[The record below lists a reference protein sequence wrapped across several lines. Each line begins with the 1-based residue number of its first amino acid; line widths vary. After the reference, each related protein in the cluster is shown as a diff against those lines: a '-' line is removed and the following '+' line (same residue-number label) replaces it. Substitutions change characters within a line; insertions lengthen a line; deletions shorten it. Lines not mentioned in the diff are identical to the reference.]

1 MVSSAEILAAVR
13 ELTNVKQLDRSE
25 LHELLQD
32 GIYAALA
39 KKYGPTVQAEVSIDD
54 GRGDIRIVVLKTVV
68 DSITDPA
75 REISLEEARFFDEEY
90 QLGDQMEE
98 PVDFAVFGRAAVQAA
113 KQRIIQ
119 RVREGERTRIRD
131 EFSSRIGELLSARSS
146 RSSAESWSSC

>member
-68 DSITDPA
+68 EAVTDPA
-75 REISLEEARFFDEEY
+75 KEISIEEARFFD
-90 QLGDQMEE
+90 
-98 PVDFAVFGRAAVQAA
+98 
-113 KQRIIQ
+113 
-119 RVREGERTRIRD
+119 
-131 EFSSRIGELLSARSS
+131 
-146 RSSAESWSSC
+146 